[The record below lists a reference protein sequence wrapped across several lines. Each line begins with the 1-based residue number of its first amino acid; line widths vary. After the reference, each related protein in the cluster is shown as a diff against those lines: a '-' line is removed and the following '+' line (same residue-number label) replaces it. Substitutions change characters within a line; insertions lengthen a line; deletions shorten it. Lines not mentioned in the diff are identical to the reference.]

1 MYVETI
7 GSYFGLF
14 ICSVFVLK
22 IAYIMFYKQRFH
34 SLLKHIIPK
43 NLALFPDFPDSISA
57 KWIKLN
63 QFTNGING
71 HGPFHRHY

>member
-1 MYVETI
+1 MYKLSGVI
-7 GSYFGLF
+7 LDYLF
-14 ICSVFVLK
+14 VQFLILK

-43 NLALFPDFPDSISA
+43 NLALFLDFPDSSSA

>member
-1 MYVETI
+1 
-7 GSYFGLF
+7 
-14 ICSVFVLK
+14 
-22 IAYIMFYKQRFH
+22 MFYKQRFH
-34 SLLKHIIPK
+34 SLSSLLKHIIPK
-43 NLALFPDFPDSISA
+43 NLALFPDFPDGSSA